1 MKAMLNKLLHIV
13 IMPCSHVPELLE
25 RQNAKA
31 LPFHKRVRLAAHL
44 SLCKLCAVYA
54 LKVELIDKMLTKKY
68 ANKGKEEQFDDSEL
82 QLFKER
88 MKKKLGKKS

>member
-31 LPFHKRVRLAAHL
+31 LPFHKGCALRLICH
-44 SLCKLCAVYA
+44 CANCV
-54 LKVELIDKMLTKKY
+54 LLMP
-68 ANKGKEEQFDDSEL
+68 
-82 QLFKER
+82 
-88 MKKKLGKKS
+88 

>member
-1 MKAMLNKLLHIV
+1 MLNKLLHIV

-44 SLCKLCAVYA
+44 SLCKLCAAYA
-54 LKVELIDKMLTKKY
+54 LKVEQIDKMLQRNMPTR
-68 ANKGKEEQFDDSEL
+68 E
-82 QLFKER
+82 
-88 MKKKLGKKS
+88 KKSSLTILNCSCLRKG